1 MIARRRLANEMIRC
15 SYLKTDISK
24 RGLCEIH
31 THNTHT
37 KEITMSKVSI
47 DTRAGF
53 AKALYQKAASY
64 FKAVNAL
71 DRLNRQAEIIKDE
84 PELVAMVSDAKARTI
99 TDRDSVVGS
108 IISLYEK
115 RITENPNA
123 FGAFIEA
130 MLDEYKND
138 LSDDAIKSL
147 KNDPFV
153 GGMLA

>member
-1 MIARRRLANEMIRC
+1 
-15 SYLKTDISK
+15 
-24 RGLCEIH
+24 
-31 THNTHT
+31 
-37 KEITMSKVSI
+37 MSKVSI